1 MKDYIEE
8 LLASMG
14 LGGYSYSDI
23 PNIGRG
29 DIASGL
35 AGTYGIEPSMLPS
48 SLFSTMP
55 SSAIQQTYRGH
66 YSPLMQTKT
75 GNLLQKL
82 IAGSEGKT
90 ATTVAGGFA
99 DTSATDVYGETLEK
113 EYQMGSTD
121 VLTDIGQSITSSEQG
136 IIDWLN
142 SMKGTAQTIRYS
154 NV

>member
-1 MKDYIEE
+1 MGKDYIEE

-23 PNIGRG
+23 PSISSE

-35 AGTYGIEPSMLPS
+35 AGAYGIDPSMLPS

-55 SSAIQQTYRGH
+55 SSAVSQTYRTF
-66 YSPLMQTKT
+66 YAPLMQTKT
-75 GNLLQKL
+75 SNLLQKL
-82 IAGSEGKT
+82 IAGSEGKP
-90 ATTVAGGFA
+90 ARTVAGGFA
-99 DTSATDVYGETLEK
+99 DTSATDVYGKSLKK

-121 VLTDIGQSITSSEQG
+121 VLTDIGQSIVSSEQS

-142 SMKGTAQTIRYS
+142 SMKETAQSIRYA
-154 NV
+154 